1 MPEVPA
7 TSCTSVGPLTRVDS
21 PVDTQVLAPAEA
33 LPTGLAPERPLSRV
47 NTLVQVE
54 VGSLAESPAA
64 CVAQIGLVSC
74 MALLVSSQRRA

>member
-7 TSCTSVGPLTRVDS
+7 TSRISVGPLTRVDS

-33 LPTGLAPERPLSRV
+33 FPTGLAPEWPLSRV

-54 VGSLAESPAA
+54 VG
-64 CVAQIGLVSC
+64 
-74 MALLVSSQRRA
+74 